1 MSCRKESAWTRK
13 TADRLAISESLLQ
26 SVYTGCPLDLQ
37 SSQGKQMSSDTRSD
51 AKKNAMLTRVL
62 EDSDY
67 LDALEPPYNDDVVQ
81 LIENISD
88 IIQKIRFCG
97 KTALSNTEALAV
109 LRQEAPQLYK
119 LYAKVLGPD
128 VVNEAE
134 VNRVPRELA
143 SGFLERT
150 KWQAVKKLAL
160 KGELLDIAVSL
171 QMISFFLLIFAYDV
185 SHIKQFWIA
194 GFASIV
200 IVVFLVRLFKS
211 FSFLKKHKELFARK
225 LGGSY

>member
-1 MSCRKESAWTRK
+1 MSCRKENEWTRK
-13 TADRLAISESLLQ
+13 STDGLAISESLLQ

-150 KWQAVKKLAL
+150 KWQLMVKVERSEIWLNL
-160 KGELLDIAVSL
+160 IFLIV
-171 QMISFFLLIFAYDV
+171 FLLLSVYDAYV
-185 SHIKQFWIA
+185 KVFWLA
-194 GFASIV
+194 GLNGI
-200 IVVFLVRLFKS
+200 IVVILLVRLFKS
-211 FSFLKKHKELFARK
+211 FNSFKKHKELFARK

>member
-1 MSCRKESAWTRK
+1 
-13 TADRLAISESLLQ
+13 
-26 SVYTGCPLDLQ
+26 
-37 SSQGKQMSSDTRSD
+37 
-51 AKKNAMLTRVL
+51 MLTRIL

-119 LYAKVLGPD
+119 LYVKVLGPD

-150 KWQAVKKLAL
+150 KWQLMVKVERSEIWLNL
-160 KGELLDIAVSL
+160 IFLIV
-171 QMISFFLLIFAYDV
+171 FLLLFVYDV
-185 SHIKQFWIA
+185 YVKAFWLA
-194 GFASIV
+194 GPIGI
-200 IVVFLVRLFKS
+200 IVVILLVRLFKS
-211 FSFLKKHKELFARK
+211 FSFLKKYK
-225 LGGSY
+225 GSFSGK

>member
-26 SVYTGCPLDLQ
+26 SAYSGHLLDLQ
-37 SSQGKQMSSDTRSD
+37 SNQGKQMSSDTRSD
-51 AKKNAMLTRVL
+51 AKKNAMLTRIL

-67 LDALEPPYNDDVVQ
+67 LDALEPPYDDNVVQ
-81 LIENISD
+81 LIENISAF
-88 IIQKIRFCG
+88 IQKIRFCG
-97 KTALSNTEALAV
+97 KTTLSDTEALAV

-150 KWQAVKKLAL
+150 KWQLMVKVERSEIWLNL
-160 KGELLDIAVSL
+160 IFLIV
-171 QMISFFLLIFAYDV
+171 FLLLFVYDV
-185 SHIKQFWIA
+185 YVKAFWLA
-194 GFASIV
+194 GPIGI
-200 IVVFLVRLFKS
+200 IVVILLVRLFKVFNS
-211 FSFLKKHKELFARK
+211 FKKHKELFARK
-225 LGGSY
+225 LGGSC

>member
-1 MSCRKESAWTRK
+1 MSCRKENEWTRK

-26 SVYTGCPLDLQ
+26 SAYSGHPLDLQ
-37 SSQGKQMSSDTRSD
+37 SSQGKQMSSDTRPD
-51 AKKNAMLTRVL
+51 AKKNAMLTRIL

-67 LDALEPPYNDDVVQ
+67 LDTLEPPYNDDVVQ
-81 LIENISD
+81 LIENISAL
-88 IIQKIRFCG
+88 IQKIRFCG

-150 KWQAVKKLAL
+150 KWQLMVKVERSEIWLNL
-160 KGELLDIAVSL
+160 IFLIV
-171 QMISFFLLIFAYDV
+171 FLLLFVYDV
-185 SHIKQFWIA
+185 YVKAFWLA
-194 GFASIV
+194 GPIGI
-200 IVVFLVRLFKS
+200 IVVILLVRLFKS
-211 FSFLKKHKELFARK
+211 FSFLKKYKESFAGK
-225 LGGSY
+225 

>member
-26 SVYTGCPLDLQ
+26 SAYSRYPLDLQ
-37 SSQGKQMSSDTRSD
+37 SSQGKQMSSDTRPD

-67 LDALEPPYNDDVVQ
+67 LDALEPPYDDDVVQ
-81 LIENISD
+81 LIENISAL
-88 IIQKIRFCG
+88 IQKIRFCG
-97 KTALSNTEALAV
+97 KTDLSNTEALAV

-143 SGFLERT
+143 SGFLERA
-150 KWQAVKKLAL
+150 KWQLMVKVERSEIWLNL
-160 KGELLDIAVSL
+160 IFLIV
-171 QMISFFLLIFAYDV
+171 FLLLFVYDV
-185 SHIKQFWIA
+185 YVKAFWLA
-194 GFASIV
+194 GPIGI
-200 IVVFLVRLFKS
+200 IVVILLIRLFKS

>member
-13 TADRLAISESLLQ
+13 TADRLAISELLLQ

-37 SSQGKQMSSDTRSD
+37 SSQGEQMSSDTRSD
-51 AKKNAMLTRVL
+51 AKKNAMLTRVF

-88 IIQKIRFCG
+88 LIQKIRFCG

-150 KWQAVKKLAL
+150 KWQLMVKVERSEIWLNL
-160 KGELLDIAVSL
+160 IFLIV
-171 QMISFFLLIFAYDV
+171 FLLLSVYDAYV
-185 SHIKQFWIA
+185 KVFWLA
-194 GFASIV
+194 GLNGI
-200 IVVFLVRLFKS
+200 IVVILLVRLFKFFNS
-211 FSFLKKHKELFARK
+211 FKKHKELFARK

>member
-26 SVYTGCPLDLQ
+26 SAYSGHPLDLQ
-37 SSQGKQMSSDTRSD
+37 SNQGKQMSSDTRSD
-51 AKKNAMLTRVL
+51 AKKNAMLTRIL

-150 KWQAVKKLAL
+150 KWQLMVKVARSEIWLNL
-160 KGELLDIAVSL
+160 IFLIV
-171 QMISFFLLIFAYDV
+171 FLLLFVYDV
-185 SHIKQFWIA
+185 YVKAFWLA
-194 GFASIV
+194 GPIGI
-200 IVVFLVRLFKS
+200 IVVILLVRLFKS
-211 FSFLKKHKELFARK
+211 FSFLKKYK
-225 LGGSY
+225 GSFSGK

>member
-1 MSCRKESAWTRK
+1 MSCRKESVWTRK

-26 SVYTGCPLDLQ
+26 SAYSGHPLDLQ
-37 SSQGKQMSSDTRSD
+37 SNQGKQMSSDTRSD
-51 AKKNAMLTRVL
+51 AKKNAMLTRIL

-150 KWQAVKKLAL
+150 KWQLMVKVERSEIWLNL
-160 KGELLDIAVSL
+160 IFLIV
-171 QMISFFLLIFAYDV
+171 FLLLFVYDV
-185 SHIKQFWIA
+185 YVKAFWLA
-194 GFASIV
+194 GPIGI
-200 IVVFLVRLFKS
+200 IVVILLVRLFKS
-211 FSFLKKHKELFARK
+211 FSFLKKYK
-225 LGGSY
+225 GSFSGK

>member
-1 MSCRKESAWTRK
+1 MSCRKENEWTRK
-13 TADRLAISESLLQ
+13 SADGLAISESLLK
-26 SVYTGCPLDLQ
+26 SAYSGHPLDLQ
-37 SSQGKQMSSDTRSD
+37 SSQGEQMSSDTRSD

-150 KWQAVKKLAL
+150 KWQLMVKVERSEIWLNL
-160 KGELLDIAVSL
+160 IFLIV
-171 QMISFFLLIFAYDV
+171 FLLLFVYDV
-185 SHIKQFWIA
+185 YVKAFWLA
-194 GFASIV
+194 GLNSI
-200 IVVFLVRLFKS
+200 IVVILLIRLFRS
-211 FSFLKKHKELFARK
+211 FSSFKKHKELFARK

>member
-1 MSCRKESAWTRK
+1 MSCRKENEWTRK
-13 TADRLAISESLLQ
+13 STDGLAISESLLQ
-26 SVYTGCPLDLQ
+26 SAYSGHPLDLQ
-37 SSQGKQMSSDTRSD
+37 SSWGKQMSSDKRPD
-51 AKKNAMLTRVL
+51 AKKNAMVTRIL

-67 LDALEPPYNDDVVQ
+67 LDTLEPPYDDNVVQ
-81 LIENISD
+81 LIENISAF
-88 IIQKIRFCG
+88 IQKIRFCG
-97 KTALSNTEALAV
+97 KTTLSDTEALAV

-150 KWQAVKKLAL
+150 KWQLMVKVERSEIWLNL
-160 KGELLDIAVSL
+160 IFLIV
-171 QMISFFLLIFAYDV
+171 FLLLSVYDAYV
-185 SHIKQFWIA
+185 KVFWLA
-194 GFASIV
+194 GLNGI
-200 IVVFLVRLFKS
+200 IVVILLVRLFKS
-211 FSFLKKHKELFARK
+211 FNSFKKHKELFARK

>member
-1 MSCRKESAWTRK
+1 MSCRKENEWTRK
-13 TADRLAISESLLQ
+13 SADGLAISESLLQ
-26 SVYTGCPLDLQ
+26 SAYSGYPLDLQ
-37 SSQGKQMSSDTRSD
+37 SSQGKQMSSDKRPG
-51 AKKNAMLTRVL
+51 AKKNAMITRIL

-67 LDALEPPYNDDVVQ
+67 LDTLEPPYDDNVVQ
-81 LIENISD
+81 LIENISAF
-88 IIQKIRFCG
+88 IQKIRFCG
-97 KTALSNTEALAV
+97 KTTLSDTEALAV

-150 KWQAVKKLAL
+150 KWQLAEEVIVKVERREIWFNLIAL
-160 KGELLDIAVSL
+160 IV
-171 QMISFFLLIFAYDV
+171 FLLLFVYDV
-185 SHIKQFWIA
+185 YVKAFWLA
-194 GFASIV
+194 GTVGI
-200 IVVFLVRLFKS
+200 IVVILLVRLFKVFNS
-211 FSFLKKHKELFARK
+211 FKKHKELFARK

>member
-1 MSCRKESAWTRK
+1 MSTYA
-13 TADRLAISESLLQ
+13 AAPLG
-26 SVYTGCPLDLQ
+26 SVTSPTTSPAA
-37 SSQGKQMSSDTRSD
+37 SSKQ
-51 AKKNAMLTRVL
+51 
-62 EDSDY
+62 EDSDPNY
-67 LDALEPPYNDDVVQ
+67 TPNYGEP
-81 LIENISD
+81 
-88 IIQKIRFCG
+88 
-97 KTALSNTEALAV
+97 
-109 LRQEAPQLYK
+109 
-119 LYAKVLGPD
+119 
-128 VVNEAE
+128 

-211 FSFLKKHKELFARK
+211 FSFLKKYKESFAGK
-225 LGGSY
+225 

>member
-1 MSCRKESAWTRK
+1 
-13 TADRLAISESLLQ
+13 
-26 SVYTGCPLDLQ
+26 
-37 SSQGKQMSSDTRSD
+37 MSSDKRPG
-51 AKKNAMLTRVL
+51 AKKNAMITRVL

-67 LDALEPPYNDDVVQ
+67 LDTLEPPYDDNVVQ

-150 KWQAVKKLAL
+150 KWQLMVKVERSEIWLNL
-160 KGELLDIAVSL
+160 IFLIV
-171 QMISFFLLIFAYDV
+171 FLLLFVYDV
-185 SHIKQFWIA
+185 YVKAFWLA
-194 GFASIV
+194 GPIGI
-200 IVVFLVRLFKS
+200 IVVILLVRLFKS
-211 FSFLKKHKELFARK
+211 FSFLKKYK
-225 LGGSY
+225 GSFSGK

>member
-1 MSCRKESAWTRK
+1 MRQMSCRKENEWTRK
-13 TADRLAISESLLQ
+13 SADGLAISESLLQ
-26 SVYTGCPLDLQ
+26 SAYSGHPLDLQ
-37 SSQGKQMSSDTRSD
+37 SSWGKQMSSDKRPD
-51 AKKNAMLTRVL
+51 AKKNATITRIL

-67 LDALEPPYNDDVVQ
+67 LDNLEPPYNDDVVQ

-150 KWQAVKKLAL
+150 KWQLMVKVERSEIWLNL
-160 KGELLDIAVSL
+160 IFLIV
-171 QMISFFLLIFAYDV
+171 FLLLSVYDAYV
-185 SHIKQFWIA
+185 KVFWLA
-194 GFASIV
+194 GLNGI
-200 IVVFLVRLFKS
+200 IVVILLVRLFKS
-211 FSFLKKHKELFARK
+211 FNSFKKHKELFARK

>member
-13 TADRLAISESLLQ
+13 SADGLAISESLLQ
-26 SVYTGCPLDLQ
+26 SAYTGCPLDLQ

-51 AKKNAMLTRVL
+51 AKKNAMLTRIL

-67 LDALEPPYNDDVVQ
+67 LDALEPPYDDNVVQ
-81 LIENISD
+81 LIENIFD

-97 KTALSNTEALAV
+97 KTTLSDTEALAV
-109 LRQEAPQLYK
+109 LKQEAPQLYK

-150 KWQAVKKLAL
+150 KWQLMVKVERSEIWLNL
-160 KGELLDIAVSL
+160 IFLIV
-171 QMISFFLLIFAYDV
+171 FLLLFVYDAYVKIF
-185 SHIKQFWIA
+185 WLA
-194 GFASIV
+194 GLNGI
-200 IVVFLVRLFKS
+200 IVVILLVRLFKS
-211 FSFLKKHKELFARK
+211 FNSFKKHKELFARK

>member
-150 KWQAVKKLAL
+150 KWQLMVKVERREIWLNL
-160 KGELLDIAVSL
+160 IFLIV
-171 QMISFFLLIFAYDV
+171 FLLLSVYDAYV
-185 SHIKQFWIA
+185 KVFWLA
-194 GFASIV
+194 GLNGI
-200 IVVFLVRLFKS
+200 IVVILLVRLFKS
-211 FSFLKKHKELFARK
+211 FNSFKKHKELFARK

>member
-13 TADRLAISESLLQ
+13 TADRLAISESLLK
-26 SVYTGCPLDLQ
+26 SAYSGHPLDLQ
-37 SSQGKQMSSDTRSD
+37 SSQGKQMSSDTRPG
-51 AKKNAMLTRVL
+51 AKKNAMITRIL

-67 LDALEPPYNDDVVQ
+67 LDALEPPYDDNVVQ
-81 LIENISD
+81 LIENISAF
-88 IIQKIRFCG
+88 IQKIRFCG
-97 KTALSNTEALAV
+97 KTTLSDTEALAV

-150 KWQAVKKLAL
+150 KWQLAEEVIVKVERREIWFNLIAL
-160 KGELLDIAVSL
+160 IV
-171 QMISFFLLIFAYDV
+171 FLLLFVYDV
-185 SHIKQFWIA
+185 YVKAFWLA
-194 GFASIV
+194 GPVGI
-200 IVVFLVRLFKS
+200 IVVILLVRLFKVFNS
-211 FSFLKKHKELFARK
+211 FKKHKELFARK

>member
-1 MSCRKESAWTRK
+1 MSCRKENEWTRK
-13 TADRLAISESLLQ
+13 STDGLAISESLLQ
-26 SVYTGCPLDLQ
+26 SAYSGHPLDLQ
-37 SSQGKQMSSDTRSD
+37 SSWGKQMSSDTRSD
-51 AKKNAMLTRVL
+51 AKKNAMLTRIL

-67 LDALEPPYNDDVVQ
+67 LDALEPPYDDNVVQ

-97 KTALSNTEALAV
+97 KTTLSDTEALAV
-109 LRQEAPQLYK
+109 LKQEAPQLYK

-150 KWQAVKKLAL
+150 KWQLMVKVERSEIWLNL
-160 KGELLDIAVSL
+160 IFLIV
-171 QMISFFLLIFAYDV
+171 FLLLFVYDAYVKIF
-185 SHIKQFWIA
+185 WLA
-194 GFASIV
+194 GLNGI
-200 IVVFLVRLFKS
+200 IVVILLVRLFKS
-211 FSFLKKHKELFARK
+211 FNSFKKHKELFARK

>member
-1 MSCRKESAWTRK
+1 MSCRKENEWTRK
-13 TADRLAISESLLQ
+13 TADRLAISELLLQ
-26 SVYTGCPLDLQ
+26 SAYSGHPLNLQ
-37 SSQGKQMSSDTRSD
+37 SSQGEQMSSDTRSD
-51 AKKNAMLTRVL
+51 VKKNAMFTRIL

-109 LRQEAPQLYK
+109 LRQEAPKLYK

-134 VNRVPRELA
+134 VNRVPHELA
-143 SGFLERT
+143 SGFLERA
-150 KWQAVKKLAL
+150 KWQLVEEPLVKLARREIWLNLIAFIVFLLLFVYSVYL
-160 KGELLDIAVSL
+160 KVFWLAGLNGIIVVVSL
-171 QMISFFLLIFAYDV
+171 VQ
-185 SHIKQFWIA
+185 
-194 GFASIV
+194 
-200 IVVFLVRLFKS
+200 LFSS
-211 FSFLKKHKELFARK
+211 FSFLKKHKGHSPENRS
-225 LGGSY
+225 SY

>member
-13 TADRLAISESLLQ
+13 SADGLAISESLLQ
-26 SVYTGCPLDLQ
+26 SAYTGCPLDLQ

-51 AKKNAMLTRVL
+51 AKKNAMLTRIL

-67 LDALEPPYNDDVVQ
+67 LDALEPPYDDNVVQ

-97 KTALSNTEALAV
+97 KTTLSDTEALAV
-109 LRQEAPQLYK
+109 LKQEAPQLYK

-150 KWQAVKKLAL
+150 KWQLMVKVERSEIWLNL
-160 KGELLDIAVSL
+160 IFLIV
-171 QMISFFLLIFAYDV
+171 FLLLFVYDAYVKIF
-185 SHIKQFWIA
+185 WLA
-194 GFASIV
+194 GLNGI
-200 IVVFLVRLFKS
+200 IVVILLVRLFKS
-211 FSFLKKHKELFARK
+211 FNSFKKHKELFARK

>member
-37 SSQGKQMSSDTRSD
+37 SNQGKQMSSDTRSD
-51 AKKNAMLTRVL
+51 AKKNAMLTRIL

-150 KWQAVKKLAL
+150 KWQLMVKVERSEIWLNL
-160 KGELLDIAVSL
+160 IFLIV
-171 QMISFFLLIFAYDV
+171 FLLLSVYDAYV
-185 SHIKQFWIA
+185 KVFWLA
-194 GFASIV
+194 GLNGI
-200 IVVFLVRLFKS
+200 IVVILLVRLFKS
-211 FSFLKKHKELFARK
+211 FNSFKKHKELFARK
-225 LGGSY
+225 LGESY

>member
-1 MSCRKESAWTRK
+1 MSCRKENEWTRK
-13 TADRLAISESLLQ
+13 STDGLAISESLLK
-26 SVYTGCPLDLQ
+26 SAYSGHPLDLQ
-37 SSQGKQMSSDTRSD
+37 SIQGEQMSSDTRPG
-51 AKKNAMLTRVL
+51 AKKNAMVTRIL

-67 LDALEPPYNDDVVQ
+67 LDSLEPPYNDDVVQ

-109 LRQEAPQLYK
+109 LRQEAPKLYK

-143 SGFLERT
+143 SGFLERA
-150 KWQAVKKLAL
+150 KWQLVEEPLVKLARREIWLNLIAFIVFLLLFVYSVYL
-160 KGELLDIAVSL
+160 KVFWLAGLNGIIIVVSL
-171 QMISFFLLIFAYDV
+171 VQLFSSFN
-185 SHIKQFWIA
+185 
-194 GFASIV
+194 
-200 IVVFLVRLFKS
+200 S
-211 FSFLKKHKELFARK
+211 FKKHKELFARK

>member
-97 KTALSNTEALAV
+97 KTTLSDTEALAV

-143 SGFLERT
+143 SGFLDRV
-150 KWQAVKKLAL
+150 KWQLAEEVIVKVERREIWFNLIAL
-160 KGELLDIAVSL
+160 IV
-171 QMISFFLLIFAYDV
+171 FLLLFAYDV
-185 SHIKQFWIA
+185 YVKVFWLA
-194 GFASIV
+194 GPVGI
-200 IVVFLVRLFKS
+200 IVVISLVRLFKS
-211 FSFLKKHKELFARK
+211 FNSFKKHKELFARK

>member
-1 MSCRKESAWTRK
+1 
-13 TADRLAISESLLQ
+13 
-26 SVYTGCPLDLQ
+26 
-37 SSQGKQMSSDTRSD
+37 MSSDTRSD

-150 KWQAVKKLAL
+150 KWQLMVKVERSEIWLNL
-160 KGELLDIAVSL
+160 IFLIV
-171 QMISFFLLIFAYDV
+171 FLLLFVYDAYV
-185 SHIKQFWIA
+185 KVFWLA
-194 GFASIV
+194 GLNGI
-200 IVVFLVRLFKS
+200 IVVILLVRLFKS
-211 FSFLKKHKELFARK
+211 FNSFKKHKELFARK

>member
-13 TADRLAISESLLQ
+13 TADRLAISELLLQ
-26 SVYTGCPLDLQ
+26 SAYSGYPLDLQ
-37 SSQGKQMSSDTRSD
+37 SSQGKQMSSDKRPG
-51 AKKNAMLTRVL
+51 AKKNAMITRVL

-67 LDALEPPYNDDVVQ
+67 LDTLEPPYDDNVVQ
-81 LIENISD
+81 LIENISAF
-88 IIQKIRFCG
+88 IQKIRFCG
-97 KTALSNTEALAV
+97 KTTLSDTEALAV

-143 SGFLERT
+143 SGFLDRV
-150 KWQAVKKLAL
+150 KWQLAEELIVKVERREIWLNL
-160 KGELLDIAVSL
+160 IGSIA
-171 QMISFFLLIFAYDV
+171 FLLLSVYDAYV
-185 SHIKQFWIA
+185 KVFWLA
-194 GFASIV
+194 GLNSI
-200 IVVFLVRLFKS
+200 IVVILLIRLFRS
-211 FSFLKKHKELFARK
+211 FSSFKKHKELFARK

>member
-26 SVYTGCPLDLQ
+26 SAYSGHPLDLQ
-37 SSQGKQMSSDTRSD
+37 SNQGKQMSSDTRSD
-51 AKKNAMLTRVL
+51 AKKNAMLTRIL

-150 KWQAVKKLAL
+150 KWQLMVKVERSEIWLNL
-160 KGELLDIAVSL
+160 IFLIV
-171 QMISFFLLIFAYDV
+171 FLLLFVYDV
-185 SHIKQFWIA
+185 YVKAFWLA
-194 GFASIV
+194 GLNSI
-200 IVVFLVRLFKS
+200 IVVILLIRLFRS

>member
-13 TADRLAISESLLQ
+13 TADRLAISELLLQ
-26 SVYTGCPLDLQ
+26 SAYSGYPLDLQ
-37 SSQGKQMSSDTRSD
+37 SSQGEQMSSDTRSD

-67 LDALEPPYNDDVVQ
+67 LDALEPPYDDDVVQ
-81 LIENISD
+81 LIENISAL
-88 IIQKIRFCG
+88 IQKIRFCG

-150 KWQAVKKLAL
+150 KWQLMVKVERSEIWLNL
-160 KGELLDIAVSL
+160 IFLIV
-171 QMISFFLLIFAYDV
+171 FLLLFVYDV
-185 SHIKQFWIA
+185 YVKAFWLA
-194 GFASIV
+194 GLNSI
-200 IVVFLVRLFKS
+200 IVVILLIRLFRS
-211 FSFLKKHKELFARK
+211 FSSFKKHKELFARK